1 MKKLYWRPQ
10 RLSLGLLLLIA
21 TVAGLALAAVETV
34 RVRQQQRWYRE
45 KLQAARLSLRA
56 FKALKEERLRR
67 GLAIDAETDPAR
79 SGLIG
84 ELISPVT
91 TNTGH
96 LSAKQTSINPN
107 FAAVIVELLL
117 RAGVKPG
124 DTAAVG
130 FSGSFPALN
139 VAVLAA
145 IETLRI
151 APLIVTSAGASQWGA
166 NQPSF
171 MWPDMEMALVRW
183 RIFSHR
189 SVAASLGGIEDR
201 ALGLSK
207 KGRNLVQAAV
217 ARNGI
222 PLLEVRDYDDSL
234 NKRMDLYRERAGDAE
249 IKVYVNVGGGTTS
262 VGTRVGR
269 DLFAPGLN
277 RRLPRG
283 PQIDSVMSRFLQQG
297 VPVIHL
303 SRITKLATAH
313 GLEPQPRAL
322 PAVGQGDIFFR
333 EAYSPWL
340 AGGALL
346 VIVAL
351 LVGFL
356 RLDWGH
362 RLLAGKAH
370 QGEPARPEPMV

>member
-10 RLSLGLLLLIA
+10 RLSLRLLLLIA
-21 TVAGLALAAVETV
+21 TVAGLALGAVETV
-34 RVRQQQRWYRE
+34 RVREKQRWYGE
-45 KLQAARLSLRA
+45 KLQAARLALRA

-67 GLAIDAETDPAR
+67 GLPIDPETDPAR

-96 LSAKQTSINPN
+96 LTAKQTSINPN
-107 FAAVIVELLL
+107 FAAVVVELLL
-117 RAGVKPG
+117 RANVKAG
-124 DTAAVG
+124 DTVAVG

-145 IETLRI
+145 IETLHLKPVVI
-151 APLIVTSAGASQWGA
+151 TSAGASQWGA
-166 NQPSF
+166 NQPTF

-183 RIFSHR
+183 HIFSHR
-189 SVAASLGGIEDR
+189 SAAASPGGIDDR

-207 KGRNLVQAAV
+207 RGRNLVRGAV
-217 ARNGI
+217 ARNGL
-222 PLLEVRDYDDSL
+222 PLLEVRNYDDSL
-234 NKRMDLYRERAGDAE
+234 TQRMALYRDRAGDAE
-249 IKVYVNVGGGTTS
+249 IKAYVNVGGGTTS

-269 DLFAPGLN
+269 DLFSPGLN

-283 PQIDSVMSRFLQQG
+283 PQIDSVMTRFMQQG

-303 SRITKLATAH
+303 SKIGKLAEEY
-313 GLEPQPRAL
+313 GLELQPRSL
-322 PAVGQGDIFFR
+322 PAVGQGKTFFR
-333 EAYSPWL
+333 EAYHPWL

-346 VIVAL
+346 AIVAL

-362 RLLAGKAH
+362 RLLAS
-370 QGEPARPEPMV
+370 QGHAAEPARPEPMI